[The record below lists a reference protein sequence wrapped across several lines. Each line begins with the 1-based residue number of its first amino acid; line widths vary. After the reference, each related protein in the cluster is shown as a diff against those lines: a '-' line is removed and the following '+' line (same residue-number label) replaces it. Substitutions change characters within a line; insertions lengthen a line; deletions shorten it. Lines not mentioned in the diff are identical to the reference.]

1 MKYRFMP
8 RAFALAASLAAIS
21 APALAHIS
29 VVSSTPTAGSTTKAP
44 RTVSLNFSDAMAP
57 GSTSVSIVMT
67 AMPGMKDHGE
77 MIIRNYTQ
85 SWSEANRKLTL
96 NLRKPLVAGTYDVRW
111 QSKGADGYK
120 MSGKVSFNV
129 K

>member
-1 MKYRFMP
+1 MKYGFMP
-8 RAFALAASLAAIS
+8 RAFVLAASLAAIS

-29 VVSSTPTAGSTTKAP
+29 IVASTPAAGSTTKAP
-44 RTVSLNFSDAMAP
+44 RVVTLSFSDTMVPA
-57 GSTSVSIVMT
+57 STSISIVMT
-67 AMPGMKDHGE
+67 AMPGMENHGE
-77 MIIRNYTQ
+77 MSIRNFTQ

-111 QSKGADGYK
+111 QSKAADGHK